1 VPQNLI
7 SSYTKINSELSE
19 CKNIGGS
26 QVVSDE
32 NLDEIKQIIDSM
44 QSGLVELF
52 DQLRELRNRLNM
64 TGVSMS
70 SDTQASVIPLFTEV
84 EKESVVNPDEVKSE
98 SSSPLLEKEALLD
111 EDPEHTISSSSTA
124 SSLKPDSEDIIS
136 EPITSSVHPEVDT
149 DSKLDDNIPIGSAK
163 VARVFDPIA
172 HELRTGEAPASVLAE
187 YLQSAKDYLF
197 GGENSNERV
206 ERDMDVVLKF
216 LKARNAKGIRTE
228 ERDNILKRINRWKEA
243 LVETH

>member
-1 VPQNLI
+1 M
-7 SSYTKINSELSE
+7 
-19 CKNIGGS
+19 
-26 QVVSDE
+26 SDE
-32 NLDEIKQIIDSM
+32 NLDEIKQIIDSI

-52 DQLRELRNRLNM
+52 DQLRELRARLNM
-64 TGVSMS
+64 TGVPMP

-84 EKESVVNPDEVKSE
+84 EKKAPAASPDDIKPESL
-98 SSSPLLEKEALLD
+98 SPLLEKEALSD
-111 EDPEHTISSSSTA
+111 EETEHTIFSPSTSSAELDSKEVISEPTSSST
-124 SSLKPDSEDIIS
+124 LPELDTESE
-136 EPITSSVHPEVDT
+136 
-149 DSKLDDNIPIGSAK
+149 LDDNIPIGSAK

-197 GGENSNERV
+197 SGESSNERV

-216 LKARNAKGIRTE
+216 LKARNAKGIRPD

>member
-1 VPQNLI
+1 M
-7 SSYTKINSELSE
+7 
-19 CKNIGGS
+19 
-26 QVVSDE
+26 SDE
-32 NLDEIKQIIDSM
+32 NLDEIKQIIDSI

-52 DQLRELRNRLNM
+52 DQLRELRARLNM
-64 TGVSMS
+64 TGVPMP

-84 EKESVVNPDEVKSE
+84 EKKAPAASPDDIKPESL
-98 SSSPLLEKEALLD
+98 SPLLEKEALSD
-111 EDPEHTISSSSTA
+111 EEAEHTIFSPSTSSAELDSKEVISEPTSSST
-124 SSLKPDSEDIIS
+124 LPELDTESE
-136 EPITSSVHPEVDT
+136 
-149 DSKLDDNIPIGSAK
+149 LDDNIPIGSAK

-197 GGENSNERV
+197 SGESSNERV

-216 LKARNAKGIRTE
+216 LKARNAKGIRPD

>member
-1 VPQNLI
+1 M
-7 SSYTKINSELSE
+7 
-19 CKNIGGS
+19 
-26 QVVSDE
+26 SDE

-44 QSGLVELF
+44 QSGLVEIF

-64 TGVSMS
+64 TGVPMS
-70 SDTQASVIPLFTEV
+70 SDAQSSVIPLFTEV
-84 EKESVVNPDEVKSE
+84 EKEPVVNPDEAKSE
-98 SSSPLLEKEALLD
+98 PSSLLEKEALLD
-111 EDPEHTISSSSTA
+111 ENPEHTIFSPSTSSSPES
-124 SSLKPDSEDIIS
+124 DSEDIIS

-149 DSKLDDNIPIGSAK
+149 ESKLDDNIPIGSAK

-197 GGENSNERV
+197 GGDNSNVRV
-206 ERDMDVVLKF
+206 ERDMDIVLKF
-216 LKARNAKGIRTE
+216 LKARNAKGIRPE